1 MNSTIQILSTDE
13 LITRKDDLMKQ
24 IIRIDQEINSRIR
37 KEKKLEFIKKQKSN
51 EIIKQTTIE
60 DKKEVEVV
68 KPINSTV
75 STMKHV
81 LNENK
86 ISYTNN
92 LNKDELCNKLD
103 LTKSCFIL
111 GKSSNEAIAKESALK
126 LKEISYIHA
135 EGYSSSAL
143 KHGPFALI
151 VPNLPVFILDTDN
164 EHTDKNSNACHEVK
178 ARKADVYLI
187 GFNENND
194 LIIDYNKTYG
204 GLLGNIYMQ
213 IMSYEIAIKQ
223 GYNPDYP
230 RNLAKVVTVE

>member
-92 LNKDELCNKLD
+92 LNKDELCN
-103 LTKSCFIL
+103 
-111 GKSSNEAIAKESALK
+111 
-126 LKEISYIHA
+126 
-135 EGYSSSAL
+135 
-143 KHGPFALI
+143 I
-151 VPNLPVFILDTDN
+151 VR
-164 EHTDKNSNACHEVK
+164 KN
-178 ARKADVYLI
+178 YLI
-187 GFNENND
+187 RECEN
-194 LIIDYNKTYG
+194 
-204 GLLGNIYMQ
+204 
-213 IMSYEIAIKQ
+213 YEKIRIH
-223 GYNPDYP
+223 NH
-230 RNLAKVVTVE
+230 